1 MAQSL
6 ILKGAELQRRLD
18 SQPQFMS
25 VHGQG
30 LIGKESELERWV
42 EVIEQ
47 EVQIPEPVRGGSVSA
62 DRLDGEESASQVTFS
77 RNTSS

>member
-1 MAQSL
+1 MGF
-6 ILKGAELQRRLD
+6 KGHWHQVKE
-18 SQPQFMS
+18 
-25 VHGQG
+25 
-30 LIGKESELERWV
+30 ESELERWV